1 MVEAV
6 YTVVADVERLQ
17 REKGDKILRDR
28 PHVHRLLA
36 VTLLASVLIGWL
48 SILTVA
54 QMRSKGNENSSYE
67 PITRYGER
75 HRRHLPLV
83 RQRPGPARL
92 VVADPLQTVEIP
104 HAATASPATVIWLHG
119 MEEDGLKWAGTLNQ
133 IR

>member
-75 HRRHLPLV
+75 HRRHHPAV
-83 RQRPGPARL
+83 RQRRRL

-104 HAATASPATVIWLHG
+104 HAAATASPATVIWLHG